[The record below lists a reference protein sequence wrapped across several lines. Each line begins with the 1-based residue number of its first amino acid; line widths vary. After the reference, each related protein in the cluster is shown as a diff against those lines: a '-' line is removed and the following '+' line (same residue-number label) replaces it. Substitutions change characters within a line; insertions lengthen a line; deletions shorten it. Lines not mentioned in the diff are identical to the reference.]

1 MWKEKRV
8 QGKKDR
14 EKGNASSG
22 LSLAF
27 DLDTLTVAGGFWRA
41 AAERRRLGTAAVIGC
56 GSRGRVKRREV
67 FVRYY
72 VTRNVDVGMLN

>member
-1 MWKEKRV
+1 MR
-8 QGKKDR
+8 R
-14 EKGNASSG
+14 P
-22 LSLAF
+22 LAGV

-72 VTRNVDVGMLN
+72 VTRNIDIEFSMQC